1 MNTRFSFLFICLLV
15 LANCSSD
22 NQKVPTQQAI
32 NTQTTENWIGHY
44 RGVLP
49 CASCPGIDIEIKLYP
64 DSTYAISRKY
74 QGEDNS
80 IFRDLG
86 NFSWSDDRQN
96 IILENE
102 NDSTQ
107 NQFYSF
113 EEDKLVQLGQ
123 NGKKIESPLAD
134 KYILKKIPFTDA
146 ITEKYWRLI
155 ELRGQKVTMVE
166 GQPKEVH
173 LILKAN
179 STTLLGF
186 AGCNPMMGSYN
197 IEAGNRIKF
206 SKIAVTMRAC
216 SNLDSEKTFLN
227 GLEQAD
233 NYAIKNDTLSL
244 NKAKMSPLAK
254 FEAVY
259 LY

>member
-1 MNTRFSFLFICLLV
+1 MNIRFSILYIFFLF
-15 LANCSSD
+15 LANCTPD
-22 NQKVPTQQAI
+22 NQKVPSQQTKD
-32 NTQTTENWIGHY
+32 TQTPENWIGHY

-49 CASCPGIDIEIKLYP
+49 CASCPGIDTEIKLYP
-64 DSTYAISRKY
+64 DSTYAISRRY
-74 QGEDNS
+74 QGEDKS
-80 IFRDLG
+80 IYRDLG
-86 NFSWSDDRQN
+86 NFIWSEDRQN
-96 IILENE
+96 IIIQNESDSAQNKFYRVEEN
-102 NDSTQ
+102 
-107 NQFYSF
+107 
-113 EEDKLVQLGQ
+113 KLVQLDQSG
-123 NGKKIESPLAD
+123 NRIEGALAN

-146 ITEKYWRLI
+146 ITEKYWKLI
-155 ELRGQKVTMVE
+155 ELRGQKVFMAE
-166 GQPKEVH
+166 GQLKEVH

-197 IEAGNRIKF
+197 TEAGNRIKF
-206 SKIAVTMRAC
+206 SKVAVTMRAC

-227 GLEQAD
+227 AIEQSD

-244 NKAKMSPLAK
+244 NKSKMAPLAK